1 MNLFNLWLHWVF
13 LAMHGLSLLGANGD
27 HSLAAVLGLLLAEAS
42 LVEEQGL

>member
-1 MNLFNLWLHWVF
+1 
-13 LAMHGLSLLGANGD
+13 MHGLSLLGANGD